1 MRTLLAT
8 MASLLLALPVAADPV
23 GVGDAVPDLGVESFL
38 NAPDD
43 ARIPVGEKVVVL
55 EFWATWCGP
64 CVSAI
69 PHMNDLTERFAD
81 DDRVRFVS
89 VTVNE
94 GADVIEP
101 FLKQRP
107 IAGWV
112 GLDPDGSAANTF
124 GIRGIPSTVIIGRD
138 GKVAARTYP
147 TSLKA
152 EHIEAALAGEAIEG
166 LAPPA
171 DADVEV
177 VPLTDDAAAPAA
189 LVEAWVRPA
198 ADPDGPARGMGGASE
213 LTYTNYRAAHL
224 VRQFANGR
232 VVGPRVAMEATLPEG
247 TFDLYVRVPPERA
260 FQVDELGWDAV
271 AFAFGLT
278 KFREIRDTP
287 ALELRAIPGQ
297 DDRRSAA
304 VPEGRPS
311 VLDDFNYDDGYTI
324 DAKSVTPGY
333 LRHHLG
339 NLFASPV
346 VIGMDDSS
354 PFDLLVTI
362 PPTERGE
369 GWEDRTVAAANA
381 ELAAYGLVLERVV
394 APIEH
399 TVVRDRGTFGQEDAA
414 RREGR
419 PTTLPAAAADGPA
432 TRPATP

>member
-1 MRTLLAT
+1 MRALFAA
-8 MASLLLALPVAADPV
+8 MASLLLALPVAADSV

-38 NAPDD
+38 NGPDD
-43 ARIPVGEKVVVL
+43 ARIPVGEKVVIL

-69 PHMNDLTERFAD
+69 PHMNELTERFAA

-89 VTVNE
+89 VTVDE

-112 GLDPDGSAANTF
+112 GLDPDGSAADVF

-138 GKVAARTYP
+138 GRVLARTYP

-152 EHIEAALAGEAIEG
+152 EHIEAALAGEAIKG

-171 DADVEV
+171 DVDVEI
-177 VPLTDDAAAPAA
+177 VPLSDDPAAAAA

-198 ADPDGPARGMGGASE
+198 ADPDGSTRGMGGAWE
-213 LTYTNYRAAHL
+213 LTYTNYPASNL

-232 VVGPRVAMEATLPEG
+232 TVGPRTAMEATLPEG
-247 TFDLYVRVPPERA
+247 EYDLYVRVPQDRA

-278 KFREIRDTP
+278 KYREVRDTP
-287 ALELRAIPGQ
+287 AFELRAIPGQ

-304 VPEGRPS
+304 VPQGRPS
-311 VLDDFNYDDGYTI
+311 VLDDYDFDDGQTI
-324 DAKSVTPGY
+324 DAKSVTPSV
-333 LRHHLG
+333 LRRHLG

-354 PFDLLVTI
+354 PFDLNVTI

-369 GWEDRTVAAANA
+369 GWEGRKLAAANA
-381 ELAAYGLVLERVV
+381 ELAEYGLVLERVV
-394 APIEH
+394 RPIEH
-399 TVVRDRGTFGQEDAA
+399 TVVRNRGTYEQEDAA
-414 RREGR
+414 RRQGR

-432 TRPATP
+432 TRPAS